1 MNYNLNKYYDTV
13 SFNYINEIF
22 STIFQD
28 IINASEKDH
37 PQSFEKLL
45 NFLLYTLQ
53 SKSFNKSL
61 NAFSKSVSLSVS
73 IFPYLSPKYKTSLIE
88 RMFESLLSKISFIND
103 YGNIDVKY
111 LELSYLPLINI
122 LKLILQD
129 DDHELFNI
137 ATSKFEQTLFKIE
150 NKEDRENF
158 FFYFNTTLLSWIYFL
173 KHKNSITFDNYDIS
187 YFERNLEDRTYEYGF
202 NFLNH
207 FFDLFDK
214 IENSNLWAVK
224 EWEIKET
231 PVNQFYSALTPN
243 TWLTYGLTIILFKF
257 EHIINVNDDLSEII
271 IRQKFNF
278 IGDDIK
284 DILDDITLQ
293 KDEYK
298 NLISNS
304 VGNQNTETTLNFKK
318 EKILNVFSFLK
329 KEVEIDYY
337 KKIKEIP
344 LSKEKIDEFR
354 NNVGKLWE
362 ENTVILSIL
371 KSLGN
376 LEFLPNDDEVKGYGF
391 FQKLLKMKFAFIEGE
406 YYQGIIGLNDFGGHL
421 ARSIDSSFFE
431 LLQDDKIIISG
442 DPKGTVLNFIEE
454 APDKSNV
461 VIFAN
466 WSNADKLQDLTY
478 EHNTTRPLFSK
489 KFNGIPVIHQFSKFK
504 NHILV
509 VDFSSIKGQ
518 IYTSKNPN
526 WYKNQLIVEITE
538 SQKGDI
544 TDNKIKEWSEKD
556 GYHYNEDEIDILES
570 NNVNAKIILKYEFI
584 ISDDA
589 RYIIIDPQS

>member
-22 STIFQD
+22 SSIFRD
-28 IINASEKDH
+28 IVLASEKDH
-37 PQSFEKLL
+37 QQSFDRLL

-53 SKSFNKSL
+53 SKSFNKSG
-61 NAFSKSVSLSVS
+61 NAFSKSVSLCVS
-73 IFPYLSPKYKTSLIE
+73 IFPYLSTKYKTLLIQ
-88 RMFESLLSKISFIND
+88 RMFESLVSKISFSND
-103 YGNIDVKY
+103 YDSIDKKY
-111 LELSYLPLINI
+111 LELSYLPIINI
-122 LKLILQD
+122 LKLILHD
-129 DDHELFNI
+129 DDSELFNI
-137 ATSKFEQTLFKIE
+137 AVSQFKQSLFKIE

-173 KHKNSITFDNYDIS
+173 KHHNSITFKNYNIS
-187 YFERNLEDRTYEYGF
+187 YFEKNLENRTYDYGF

-214 IENSNLWAVK
+214 IENNNLWAVK

-257 EHIINVNDDLSEII
+257 EHIINVNDDLSEIK
-271 IRQKFNF
+271 IRQRFKF

-284 DILDDITLQ
+284 DILDKITLE

-298 NLISNS
+298 NLIFNS
-304 VGNQNTETTLNFKK
+304 IVNQDPETTLNFKK

-329 KEVEIDYY
+329 KQVEIDYF

-362 ENTVILSIL
+362 ENMIILDIL

-376 LEFLPNDDEVKGYGF
+376 LEFLPNDEEVKGYGF
-391 FQKLLKMKFAFIEGE
+391 FQKLLKMKFAFIDGE
-406 YYQGIIGLNDFGGHL
+406 HYQGIIGLNDFGGHL

-431 LLQDDKIIISG
+431 LLHDDKLIKTDNIKEI
-442 DPKGTVLNFIEE
+442 VLNFIENTG
-454 APDKSNV
+454 DKSNV

-466 WSNADKLQDLTY
+466 WRNADKLQDLTY
-478 EHNTTRPLFSK
+478 EHNIKRPLFSK
-489 KFNGIPVIHQFSKFK
+489 KFNGIPVIHQFWKFK
-504 NHILV
+504 DHILV
-509 VDFSSIKGQ
+509 VDFSLIKGQ
-518 IYTSKNPN
+518 IFTSENPN
-526 WYKNQLIVEITE
+526 WYKNQLLIEVTE

-544 TDNKIKEWSEKD
+544 TNNIINEWSEKD

-570 NNVNAKIILKYEFI
+570 NNVNAKIILKYEFVI
-584 ISDDA
+584 PDDA
-589 RYIIIDPQS
+589 RYIIIDPQ